1 MAAGVERT
9 GWGTT
14 RKTFLVAGG
23 CVLAAALVGRGW
35 SRLSGA
41 AQTVGAARPRRA
53 QNLHEEAR
61 SGGVEL
67 RPVPVDPHGP
77 VFRLNRSAAVV
88 WRAVDGRR
96 TVTDIA
102 GVLGAHYALSA
113 AAAST
118 DAITCLESLAAQGLL
133 SGVPGTRAGA
143 PEVRS

>member
-1 MAAGVERT
+1 MAAGVERA

-23 CVLAAALVGRGW
+23 CVLLAALLGRGW
-35 SRLSGA
+35 SRRPGGR
-41 AQTVGAARPRRA
+41 QTVGAARPRRA
-53 QNLHEEAR
+53 QNLHEETRA
-61 SGGVEL
+61 GGVEL

-77 VFRLNRSAAVV
+77 VFRLNRAAAVV

-102 GVLGAHYALSA
+102 GVLGTTFGLSA

-118 DAITCLESLAAQGLL
+118 DAIACLTTLAAQGLVA
-133 SGVPGTRAGA
+133 GVPGIRAGA
-143 PEVRS
+143 PAERS